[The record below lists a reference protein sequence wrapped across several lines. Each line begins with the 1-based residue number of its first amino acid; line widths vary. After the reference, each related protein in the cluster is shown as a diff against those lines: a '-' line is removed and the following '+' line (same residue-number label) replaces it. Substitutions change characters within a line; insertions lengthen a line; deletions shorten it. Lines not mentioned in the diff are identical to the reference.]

1 MPRRQLTGTIAVGA
15 TVVTTLWWLAWSP
28 GSGSGARLAAVAAA
42 LTAHAA
48 VIVVGRR
55 PGALSRAAVTAGI
68 VVVLIGAVAFPPRDS
83 NDVWGYVSYARVLT
97 EHHEN
102 PYRTPPAEF
111 ADDPMVDRMSAE
123 YRSTPTIYGPVF
135 TTISAGGSLAAGDSP
150 LANRVFFQ
158 LLALGAAAGCLVL
171 VHRRS
176 AGRDPT
182 ALAYLGLSPVV
193 VAIVN
198 GAHTDLLIG
207 LCVLAAVMTADR
219 RRPAVVGVLLATAA
233 LIKLVALAPA
243 AAVVVWCWRRYG
255 PRAGVIAGAVT
266 GVLVASAYLVVGGL
280 AALEPV
286 RDGRLQAARS
296 QAWEI
301 LRTRWSDALAADGVR
316 DAADL
321 AHADIARVAAPLVV
335 LVLVL
340 ALWRLSRDRDPAVPA
355 VGAGLAYLF
364 VAPYVLPWY
373 SGWVL
378 PSAASSW
385 RRGVAVLAQAQA
397 AVVFMVYADP
407 PGRLPPEGP
416 LLELSTRYLPLV
428 GVGLTLSF
436 VAWCVLARPDR
447 SDRLD
452 EPVADPD
459 GVDHDGWTD
468 QASSIS

>member
-1 MPRRQLTGTIAVGA
+1 
-15 TVVTTLWWLAWSP
+15 
-28 GSGSGARLAAVAAA
+28 
-42 LTAHAA
+42 
-48 VIVVGRR
+48 
-55 PGALSRAAVTAGI
+55 
-68 VVVLIGAVAFPPRDS
+68 
-83 NDVWGYVSYARVLT
+83 
-97 EHHEN
+97 
-102 PYRTPPAEF
+102 
-111 ADDPMVDRMSAE
+111 
-123 YRSTPTIYGPVF
+123 
-135 TTISAGGSLAAGDSP
+135 
-150 LANRVFFQ
+150 
-158 LLALGAAAGCLVL
+158 
-171 VHRRS
+171 
-176 AGRDPT
+176 
-182 ALAYLGLSPVV
+182 
-193 VAIVN
+193 
-198 GAHTDLLIG
+198 
-207 LCVLAAVMTADR
+207 MTADR

-436 VAWCVLARPDR
+436 VALCVLARPDR